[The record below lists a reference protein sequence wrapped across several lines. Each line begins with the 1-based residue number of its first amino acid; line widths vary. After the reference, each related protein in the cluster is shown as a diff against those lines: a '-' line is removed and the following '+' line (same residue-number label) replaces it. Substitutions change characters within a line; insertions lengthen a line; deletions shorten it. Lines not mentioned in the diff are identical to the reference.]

1 MKNVEKFFQY
11 SNSTIIYVYISFSF
25 LTFSYYDIEIIPCLQ
40 LVNVSHSPAEK
51 KKIHTNKKNTS
62 ANDRYTIDNSS
73 LKTLLPYSDLL
84 LFTIHS
90 PSEPPRATRQPRKAR
105 PGRPPAARWRW
116 RAPSPRT
123 FWARS
128 GTAASLTL
136 SSRSGVA
143 SLLESS
149 SLPLYLKDASGLL
162 YLVLDQ
168 VLGWVMPTANMNLTN
183 HSWSKL
189 IK

>member
-84 LFTIHS
+84 LCTIHS

-136 SSRSGVA
+136 SSRSVRRGA
-143 SLLESS
+143 RGCRSRPWLILSLLTPWRDI
-149 SLPLYLKDASGLL
+149 LPYFLRRFFFYCE
-162 YLVLDQ
+162 
-168 VLGWVMPTANMNLTN
+168 
-183 HSWSKL
+183 
-189 IK
+189 